1 MAVKFS
7 NNAATVL
14 AANASSSTTS
24 LTVSDGS
31 VFPTLSGSDYTYVT
45 LEDLSENREVV
56 KVTAISGN
64 TLTVVR
70 GQDGT
75 SARAF
80 STADKCELRITAA
93 LLNDLNTEADTES
106 VSIDGDTMTGGLTVP
121 SLSVT
126 GNTTT
131 SGTIDGR
138 DVSVDG
144 AKLDGIEAGATAD
157 QTNAEIRAAVEAA
170 TDSNVFTDADHSKL
184 NAIEASADVTDA
196 TNVTAAGALMDSE
209 VTNLADVK
217 AFDSSDYATATQ
229 GNKADAALPLAGGA
243 MTGAITT
250 NSTFDGRDVSVDG
263 TKLDGIETGATADQ
277 SNAEIRAAVE
287 AASDSNV
294 FTNADHSKLDGI
306 SAGATANAGDI
317 TGVTAGTG
325 LTGGGSSGSVTLNV
339 IGGDGITANAD
350 NIVVD
355 STVARNTAN
364 YLFTQRIRFNANQE
378 NNWDTIAT
386 GTGSQGSLE
395 VYNAGSGNDAFM
407 AFHAGG
413 DYAGYFGLDAD
424 TNDLAWG
431 GWSVGAVKHRI
442 WHAGNDG
449 STSGLDADL
458 LDGVDSPVFF
468 KSPSNVSG
476 WQNSNANF
484 SVRTGNASNVGLHME
499 QSNGNFGFQLYSASG
514 TYGFLDSEWGSWDI
528 QKVANGTFKVDEGL
542 GLKHVLNEA
551 NWSSYISVGNGTLTI
566 NTSGSASGGGSF
578 TANQSGNATIT
589 ITGATIPTSLPANG
603 GNADTVD
610 GLHAVSF
617 IRSDAADT
625 ASGAISFTGGHGA
638 INITSSSIVS
648 SASSTWTGDPGGAGK
663 IQYHSN
669 RWYIV
674 SDSSSNRI
682 VQFRRNGTDKS
693 WIDNDGKFQGTATN
707 ADALGSYSP
716 SSSGDA
722 NTIVLRT
729 SSGHIYGQ
737 YIFST
742 YLNAAS
748 GNSENPSIGQVWTQN
763 TSDNYLRKST
773 PAHFKSQL
781 GLWHTGND
789 GSGSGLDADNI
800 RGRAF
805 VNTGSGGGQNA
816 DTINSNGISYYTSGV
831 TNFSG
836 NATDGALYSQ
846 QYSSSW
852 QHQIAGD
859 YRSGQIALRGKNN
872 GTWQSWR
879 KVWDAS
885 NDGSGSGLDA
895 DLLDGQDGSYYA
907 PASSIP
913 SVGNG
918 TLTINTAGSASG
930 SGTFTANQSGNA
942 TITIT
947 GATIP
952 TSLPANGGNADTV
965 DNLHAASFIRSDAND
980 SFSGALT
987 STARNN
993 GIFGTYDSYK
1003 TDHIWSMGTNYT
1015 NHSAGTN
1022 FGNIYGLAYKHTNN
1036 STGGN
1041 MGGGHQMVWA
1051 LNGNPYGAIGESYV
1065 WHTSGMRVGSSNV
1078 WHAGNDGSGSGLDA
1092 DLLDGQE
1099 GSYYAT
1105 GSHGHTGLGVSSW
1118 GGIKSS
1124 TSSGYI
1130 EFGPANTSHAHI
1142 YTDRPNFYFNK
1153 ELLVNGNTVWNAGND
1168 GSGSGLDA
1176 DTLDGLNLSA
1186 STTNNG
1192 ANLVMRTDANG
1203 YANFG
1208 WIYTASGTA
1217 SSSLSRIYCSQD
1229 GYLRYLSP
1237 SSLGTSWLKEDTYN
1251 NLSVSTGH
1259 GANLNTVFN
1268 NNKSGNIDVFS
1279 GSNYPPG
1286 TTHVQGIQVRH
1297 STTNHYGFQLVNQ
1310 YSQSKFFARSITNN
1324 SFGSWQQI
1332 WSAHTDGSGSG
1343 LDADTLDGSHASS
1356 FITTSATQSNQ
1367 IYIRGTGPTLYL
1379 RDTDHK
1385 VSMLHTNGNVF
1396 YVLCGA
1402 TDSTTWNL
1410 VNGRWPMELNLSTLN
1425 VTFGGSV
1432 TANSDRSLKE
1442 NIKPIGNSM
1451 EMFEQ
1456 IDAKRF
1462 DWIDGHNPDGDLG
1475 FIAQDVQAAGL
1486 TEVVFEKENK
1496 VPGTGELLSTKLTL
1510 DYSRMVAVLWDV
1522 VKQQQVQIDELKT
1535 QLENM

>member
-45 LEDLSENREVV
+45 LEDLSSNREVV
-56 KVTAISGN
+56 KVTGISGN

-80 STADKCELRITAA
+80 SAGVKCELRITAA

-131 SGTIDGR
+131 SGTFDGR
-138 DVSVDG
+138 DVAADG
-144 AKLDGIEAGATAD
+144 TKLDGIEASADVTDTTNVTAAGALMDSEVTNLAQVKAFDSADYATAAQGTTADNALPKTGGAMTGAITTNSTFDGRDVAADGTKLDGIQSGANNYALPSGYATETYVNTQVTNLVDSSPATLNTLNELAAALGDDPSFASTVSTSIGTKLPKSGGTMTGAITFASGQEFDGRDVSADGTKLDGIAASANNYSHPSAHSINFITGLQTALNGKVDDSQVLTNVPSGAVFTDTTYSVQDGQLSQNSFTNADHTKLNAIETGATAD

-184 NAIEASADVTDA
+184 N
-196 TNVTAAGALMDSE
+196 
-209 VTNLADVK
+209 
-217 AFDSSDYATATQ
+217 
-229 GNKADAALPLAGGA
+229 
-243 MTGAITT
+243 
-250 NSTFDGRDVSVDG
+250 
-263 TKLDGIETGATADQ
+263 GIA
-277 SNAEIRAAVE
+277 
-287 AASDSNV
+287 
-294 FTNADHSKLDGI
+294 
-306 SAGATANAGDI
+306 AGATANAGDI
-317 TGVTAGTG
+317 TGVTAGSG

-355 STVARNTAN
+355 STVGRNTAN
-364 YLFTQRIRFNANQE
+364 YLFTQRIRFGANEQ

-386 GTGSQGSLE
+386 TTSSQGSLE
-395 VYNAGSGNDAFM
+395 VFNSGVGNDAFM
-407 AFHAGG
+407 SFHAGN

-424 TNDLAWG
+424 TNDIAWG

-458 LDGVDSPVFF
+458 LDGQHGSYYRAYG
-468 KSPSNVSG
+468 NL
-476 WQNSNANF
+476 
-484 SVRTGNASNVGLHME
+484 TG
-499 QSNGNFGFQLYSASG
+499 
-514 TYGFLDSEWGSWDI
+514 TPTI
-528 QKVANGTFKVDEGL
+528 P
-542 GLKHVLNEA
+542 
-551 NWSSYISVGNGTLTI
+551 SVGNGTLTI
-566 NTSGSASGGGSF
+566 NTSGSASGGGTF
-578 TANQSGNATIT
+578 TANQSGNTTIT
-589 ITGATIPTSLPANG
+589 INGTGITSYTETDTLASVTGRGASTSTALTFNGDTVHSQIRFTGNGGNSGVANDSYAIYQEAGAWSHPYPDLIIAYHTGIKIGGHSNYGGTRFYNNNPTSGSIIASIGNGDNHLRGYHDGFLRHGGSTDNKIWTAGNDGSGSGLDADLLDGQHASYFAPLSSIPTQLPANG

-610 GLHAVSF
+610 GLHAASF
-617 IRSDAADT
+617 IRSDAAD
-625 ASGAISFTGGHGA
+625 SFTGTLAMATQKALVANDYGHG
-638 INITSSSIVS
+638 VYGVY
-648 SASSTWTGDPGGAGK
+648 SASRHQHVWSMGTSYNLASNGASVGNLYGISYTHTNVGTGYGNNSAAGLGHQLNGRANGSLQWALGDG
-663 IQYHSN
+663 I
-669 RWYIV
+669 W
-674 SDSSSNRI
+674 SSNTGS
-682 VQFRRNGTDKS
+682 VWGAS
-693 WIDNDGKFQGTATN
+693 NDGSGSGLD
-707 ADALGSYSP
+707 ADLLDGRDTST
-716 SSSGDA
+716 SGDA

-742 YLNAAS
+742 YFNAAS
-748 GNSENPSIGQVWTQN
+748 GNSENPSIGQVWTQS

-789 GSGSGLDADNI
+789 GSGSGLDADTVDGVHANKFWRLDASNNVQANSVI
-800 RGRAF
+800 DSNYFINFGP
-805 VNTGSGGGQNA
+805 NTSNSGQLRVGGNGHTVSGTYHASVATTNGNLHLDAGSNKATYINNYNGSGGIFFG
-816 DTINSNGISYYTSGV
+816 NGAGTTV
-831 TNFSG
+831 
-836 NATDGALYSQ
+836 ARMYS
-846 QYSSSW
+846 
-852 QHQIAGD
+852 
-859 YRSGQIALRGKNN
+859 
-872 GTWQSWR
+872 
-879 KVWDAS
+879 
-885 NDGSGSGLDA
+885 
-895 DLLDGQDGSYYA
+895 DGQLYKS
-907 PASSIP
+907 
-913 SVGNG
+913 
-918 TLTINTAGSASG
+918 
-930 SGTFTANQSGNA
+930 SGTS
-942 TITIT
+942 
-947 GATIP
+947 
-952 TSLPANGGNADTV
+952 
-965 DNLHAASFIRSDAND
+965 
-980 SFSGALT
+980 
-987 STARNN
+987 
-993 GIFGTYDSYK
+993 
-1003 TDHIWSMGTNYT
+1003 
-1015 NHSAGTN
+1015 
-1022 FGNIYGLAYKHTNN
+1022 
-1036 STGGN
+1036 
-1041 MGGGHQMVWA
+1041 
-1051 LNGNPYGAIGESYV
+1051 NPY
-1065 WHTSGMRVGSSNV
+1065 
-1078 WHAGNDGSGSGLDA
+1078 
-1092 DLLDGQE
+1092 
-1099 GSYYAT
+1099 
-1105 GSHGHTGLGVSSW
+1105 
-1118 GGIKSS
+1118 
-1124 TSSGYI
+1124 
-1130 EFGPANTSHAHI
+1130 
-1142 YTDRPNFYFNK
+1142 
-1153 ELLVNGNTVWNAGND
+1153 WNSAND

-1192 ANLVMRTDANG
+1192 ANLVMRTDSNG

-1217 SSSLSRIYCSQD
+1217 SGSLSRIYCSQD

-1237 SSLGTSWLKEDTYN
+1237 ANLGTSWLRENVYN
-1251 NLSVSTGH
+1251 NLIDSTGS

-1268 NNKSGNIDVFS
+1268 NNRSGNIDCWS
-1279 GSNYPPG
+1279 GSNFPSG
-1286 TTHVQGIQVRH
+1286 TSHVQGIQVRH
-1297 STTNHYGFQLVNQ
+1297 QTGSHYGFQLVNQ
-1310 YSQSKFFARSITNN
+1310 YDQQQMFHRQISNN
-1324 SFGSWQQI
+1324 SFGSWNKI
-1332 WSAHTDGSGSG
+1332 WSSSTDGSGSG

-1385 VSMLHTNGNVF
+1385 VSMLHTNGNTF

-1402 TDSTTWNL
+1402 TDSTTWSL
-1410 VNGRWPMELNLSTLN
+1410 VNGRWPMELNLSSLN

-1496 VPGTGELLSTKLTL
+1496 QPGTGELLSTKLTL